1 MLRLGG
7 VDDAGPGE
15 EFVQGRSDLLVGYG
29 IGVSEADRRVSEARV
44 VGGGPIEIAFAI
56 CGEAETFAP
65 ALVGQ
70 VEGIFLALEIE
81 RKEGFYPFGWVL
93 WLSGIFCVGVRAA
106 DFELLGEDGLA
117 VVVEVEKALRKE
129 GADSLLDF

>member
-1 MLRLGG
+1 M
-7 VDDAGPGE
+7 
-15 EFVQGRSDLLVGYG
+15 
-29 IGVSEADRRVSEARV
+29 SEVDRRVSEARV
-44 VGGGPIEIAFAI
+44 VGGDPIEIAFAI
-56 CGEAETFAP
+56 GGEAEAFAP
-65 ALVGQ
+65 ALIAQ

-93 WLSGIFCVGVRAA
+93 RLSVIFRIGARTA

-117 VVVEVEKALRKE
+117 VVVEVEQALRKA